1 MAGFVCHLHTNP
13 NHWICDWRKTMKRL
27 LWLLLAF
34 AAMLSLCACQGNF
47 GSVNLKD
54 PVNIPENGVIDKST
68 IMQIK
73 NENAIAVFVGTS
85 GDFKYEWTVFA
96 STIRDAKTVNL
107 GVQLSKTDDGSIRVV
122 LNQAETFGFSASLAI
137 HLNERW
143 SAQNATARAGENAF
157 ATVSLTG
164 SKYTILNVN
173 LDGTVAEFVIQPV
186 PPAEEQTPTQ
196 NTQPTEPVQTTEPTA
211 APTKP
216 EEETVPAT
224 EPTETT
230 PAAKPT
236 EPEGTTNPTKPQ
248 EPTQPIT
255 EPTKPAENGG
265 KDKYHTDPVP
275 EGKPKPVEPED
286 QEVDKD
292 TTNTCTF
299 SIECS
304 TILNNLSMLEPEKLE
319 MVPYDG
325 VILAEMT
332 VVFYDGE
339 SVFDV
344 LQRVCIENE
353 IHMEASWTPMYN
365 SAYIEGIHN
374 LYEFDCGALSGWMY
388 KVNGWYPN
396 YGCSRYQLQD
406 GDVVEWRFTCD
417 LGNDIGGG
425 YAIGG

>member
-1 MAGFVCHLHTNP
+1 
-13 NHWICDWRKTMKRL
+13 MKRL
-27 LWLLLAF
+27 LCLLLVLT
-34 AAMLSLCACQGNF
+34 AMLSLCACQGNF
-47 GSVNLKD
+47 GSINLKD
-54 PVNIPENGVIDKST
+54 PVDIPENGVIDKST

-96 STIRDAKTVNL
+96 GTIRDAKTVNL
-107 GVQLSKTDDGSIRVV
+107 GVQLSKTDNGSIRVV

-143 SAQNATARAGENAF
+143 GAQSATARAGENAF
-157 ATVSLTG
+157 ATVSVTG
-164 SKYTILNVN
+164 SKHTILNVN
-173 LDGTVAEFVIQPV
+173 LDGTVAEFVIQPEYFI
-186 PPAEEQTPTQ
+186 EEQTPTQ
-196 NTQPTEPVQTTEPTA
+196 NTQPPAPENTTDSTT

-216 EEETVPAT
+216 EEETTPATKPTEPEEETVPAT
-224 EPTETT
+224 KPTEPEEETI
-230 PAAKPT
+230 PATKPT

-275 EGKPKPVEPED
+275 EGKPQPVEPEN

-292 TTNTCTF
+292 TAYTCTF

-319 MVPYDG
+319 MVPFDG
-325 VILAEMT
+325 VILSEIT
-332 VVFYDGE
+332 VVFHEGE

-344 LQRVCIENE
+344 LQRVCTENK

-425 YAIGG
+425 YAVGG

>member
-1 MAGFVCHLHTNP
+1 
-13 NHWICDWRKTMKRL
+13 MKRL
-27 LWLLLAF
+27 LCLLLVLTAV
-34 AAMLSLCACQGNF
+34 LSLCACQGNF
-47 GSVNLKD
+47 GSINLKD

-107 GVQLSKTDDGSIRVV
+107 GVQLSKTDDGSICVV

-164 SKYTILNVN
+164 SKHTILNVN
-173 LDGTVAEFVIQPV
+173 LDGTVAEFVIQPESFT
-186 PPAEEQTPTQ
+186 EEQTPAQ
-196 NTQPTEPVQTTEPTA
+196 NTQPPAPENTTDSTT

-224 EPTETT
+224 
-230 PAAKPT
+230 KPT

-248 EPTQPIT
+248 EPTQPDT

-325 VILAEMT
+325 VILAEIT
-332 VVFYDGE
+332 AVFYEGE

-344 LQRVCIENE
+344 LQRVCIENK

-425 YAIGG
+425 YAVGG

>member
-1 MAGFVCHLHTNP
+1 
-13 NHWICDWRKTMKRL
+13 MKRL
-27 LWLLLAF
+27 LCLLLVLT
-34 AAMLSLCACQGNF
+34 AMFSLCACQGNF
-47 GSVNLKD
+47 GSANLKD

-68 IMQIK
+68 VAQIK

-85 GDFKYEWTVFA
+85 GDFKYEWTVFG
-96 STIRDAKTVNL
+96 STIRDTKTVNL

-143 SAQNATARAGENAF
+143 SAQSATACAGENAF
-157 ATVSLTG
+157 ATVSVTG
-164 SKYTILNVN
+164 SKHTILNVN
-173 LDGTVAEFVIQPV
+173 LDGTITNFIIQPESIDEDQ
-186 PPAEEQTPTQ
+186 ALTQ
-196 NTQPTEPVQTTEPTA
+196 STESVELETTSEPTA

-216 EEETVPAT
+216 GKETAPTTKPNEPEQETVPVT
-224 EPTETT
+224 KPIEPE
-230 PAAKPT
+230 KPT
-236 EPEGTTNPTKPQ
+236 EPAPT
-248 EPTQPIT
+248 
-255 EPTKPAENGG
+255 PTKPAENGG

-286 QEVDKD
+286 QEVDKGK
-292 TTNTCTF
+292 TYTCTF

-304 TILNNLSMLEPEKLE
+304 TILNNLDMLDPDKLE
-319 MVPYDG
+319 IVPSDG
-325 VILAEMT
+325 VILKKT
-332 VVFYDGE
+332 KVTFYEGE

-344 LQRVCIENE
+344 LQRLCKKKG

-396 YGCSRYQLQD
+396 YGASRYQLTD
-406 GDVVEWRFTCD
+406 GDEVEWRFTCD

-425 YAIGG
+425 YAVGG

>member
-1 MAGFVCHLHTNP
+1 
-13 NHWICDWRKTMKRL
+13 MKRL
-27 LWLLLAF
+27 LCLLLIF
-34 AAMLSLCACQGNF
+34 TAMLSLCACQGNV
-47 GSVNLKD
+47 GSINLKD
-54 PVNIPENGVIDKST
+54 PVDIPENGVIDQST

-137 HLNERW
+137 HLNECW
-143 SAQNATARAGENAF
+143 SAQSATARAGENAF
-157 ATVSLTG
+157 ATVSVTG
-164 SKYTILNVN
+164 SKHTILNVN
-173 LDGTVAEFVIQPV
+173 LDGTVTEFVIQPESF
-186 PPAEEQTPTQ
+186 AEEQTPTQ
-196 NTQPTEPVQTTEPTA
+196 NTQPPAPENTTDPTT

-224 EPTETT
+224 
-230 PAAKPT
+230 KPT
-236 EPEGTTNPTKPQ
+236 EPEEETTPATKPTEPKGTTNPTKPQ
-248 EPTQPIT
+248 ESTQPVT

-275 EGKPKPVEPED
+275 PGKPQPVEPED
-286 QEVDKD
+286 QEVDKG
-292 TTNTCTF
+292 TSYTCTF

-304 TILNNLSMLEPEKLE
+304 TILNNLDMLDPDKLE
-319 MVPYDG
+319 MVPSGG
-325 VILAEMT
+325 VILSKTT
-332 VVFYDGE
+332 VTFYEGE

-344 LQRVCIENE
+344 LQRVCKEKG
-353 IHMEASWTPMYN
+353 IHMEASWTPIYN
-365 SAYIEGIHN
+365 SAYVEGIHN

-425 YAIGG
+425 YAVGG

>member
-1 MAGFVCHLHTNP
+1 
-13 NHWICDWRKTMKRL
+13 MKRL
-27 LWLLLAF
+27 LCLLLVLTAV
-34 AAMLSLCACQGNF
+34 LSLCACQGNF
-47 GSVNLKD
+47 GSINLKD

-96 STIRDAKTVNL
+96 GTIRDAKTVNL
-107 GVQLSKTDDGSIRVV
+107 GVQLSKTDNGSIRVV

-143 SAQNATARAGENAF
+143 GAQSATARAGENAF
-157 ATVSLTG
+157 ATVSVTG
-164 SKYTILNVN
+164 SKHTILNVN
-173 LDGTVAEFVIQPV
+173 LDGTVAEFVIQPESFT
-186 PPAEEQTPTQ
+186 EEQTPTQ
-196 NTQPTEPVQTTEPTA
+196 NTQPPAPENTTDSTT

-216 EEETVPAT
+216 EEETTPATKPTEPEEETVPAT
-224 EPTETT
+224 KPTEPEEETI
-230 PAAKPT
+230 PATKPT
-236 EPEGTTNPTKPQ
+236 EPEGTANPTKPQ

-275 EGKPKPVEPED
+275 EGKPQPVEPED
-286 QEVDKD
+286 QDVDKD
-292 TTNTCTF
+292 TAYTCTF

-319 MVPYDG
+319 MVPFDG
-325 VILAEMT
+325 VILAEIT
-332 VVFYDGE
+332 VVFYEGE

-344 LQRVCIENE
+344 LQRVCIENH

-406 GDVVEWRFTCD
+406 GDTVEWRFTCD

-425 YAIGG
+425 YAVGG